1 MRNPHCLSSG
11 NGDFVFSYVSCVLSN
26 SSRSSCYALQAV
38 PRGPRDGEPVNKR
51 RATRDH
57 EAGNECPNREPQFGQ
72 YICDNKKRVKERKTS
87 GNIWQKEEKVVTL
100 HPVKCKGYNG
110 HAPKGH
116 EMMRR
121 TSP

>member
-1 MRNPHCLSSG
+1 
-11 NGDFVFSYVSCVLSN
+11 V
-26 SSRSSCYALQAV
+26 
-38 PRGPRDGEPVNKR
+38 K
-51 RATRDH
+51 
-57 EAGNECPNREPQFGQ
+57 
-72 YICDNKKRVKERKTS
+72 IKKRVKERKTS

>member
-1 MRNPHCLSSG
+1 MSTYNRNKELCSQLNIG
-11 NGDFVFSYVSCVLSN
+11 NYREHSRQKPRSYH
-26 SSRSSCYALQAV
+26 AHQAV
-38 PRGPRDGEPVNKR
+38 PRGTRDGELVNKR

-100 HPVKCKGYNG
+100 HPVKYKGYNG

>member
-11 NGDFVFSYVSCVLSN
+11 NGDFVFSYVSCILSN

-38 PRGPRDGEPVNKR
+38 PRGSRDGELVNKR
-51 RATRDH
+51 RATSAQTENH
-57 EAGNECPNREPQFGQ
+57 NLGN
-72 YICDNKKRVKERKTS
+72 ISVKIKKRVKERKTS

>member
-1 MRNPHCLSSG
+1 MLNAKSILSLSIFIIFKLIYTVSTFSRTRQG
-11 NGDFVFSYVSCVLSN
+11 NISV
-26 SSRSSCYALQAV
+26 
-38 PRGPRDGEPVNKR
+38 K
-51 RATRDH
+51 
-57 EAGNECPNREPQFGQ
+57 
-72 YICDNKKRVKERKTS
+72 IKKRVKERKTS